1 MTCHDACHY
10 SHLLCHVCL
19 PYATSTHSICPV
31 AVQAHVHQMA
41 VAAGDVYV
49 RVYDR
54 RMLSTGASFALWYA
68 ALMRLPGVAPCYS

>member
-1 MTCHDACHY
+1 MCR
-10 SHLLCHVCL
+10 
-19 PYATSTHSICPV
+19 V

-54 RMLSTGASFALWYA
+54 RMLSTGILLQPWLCMSA
-68 ALMRLPGVAPCYS
+68 